1 MRYKE
6 EVSSFQPPAPPP
18 FYVFYDAPLPN
29 KLLRCLESIRSNIP
43 LLKTSWL
50 FLEGRRVKRD
60 WGWGWGGEEGPQGG
74 DGLAFP
80 FLLKAERWGSN
91 AQDKQLSGAKAAKLN

>member
-6 EVSSFQPPAPPP
+6 EVSSFQPPTPAPIPPP

-60 WGWGWGGEEGPQGG
+60 GGGTAGRGQARISSSIESRAVGE
-74 DGLAFP
+74 
-80 FLLKAERWGSN
+80 
-91 AQDKQLSGAKAAKLN
+91 

>member
-6 EVSSFQPPAPPP
+6 EVSSFQPPTPAPTPPP

-60 WGWGWGGEEGPQGG
+60 GGGPQGG
-74 DGLAFP
+74 DRLAFP
-80 FLLKAERWGSN
+80 VLLKAERWGSN